1 MSEEK
6 EMSFLDHLDVL
17 RGHLVRAV
25 LAILVCAIVAFVNMP
40 YIFHHIILAPARID
54 FITYRGL
61 CKISTWVC
69 TSWPSLCDAGSSLC
83 VDKIDFALQSRS
95 MSGQFTMHITASLV
109 AGLVLAFPYVVWEI
123 WRFIKPALYPKEKKS
138 TSGSVF
144 FVTILFAAGV
154 LFGYFIVAPLSI
166 NFLANY
172 KLDPSIQNFF
182 DITSYISTI
191 CLLVLGSGLMFQ
203 LPVLVYILTSIGM
216 ITPAYMRKYRKHAVI
231 LNFVIAAFITP
242 SPDMFTMTLVAM
254 PLLFL
259 YELSIF
265 ISAYCI
271 RKQAKEEKEK
281 ATI

>member
-6 EMSFLDHLDVL
+6 EMTFLDHLDVL
-17 RGHLVRAV
+17 RGHLVRCV
-25 LAILVCAIVAFVNMP
+25 IAILVFAIVAFIYMP
-40 YIFHHIILAPARID
+40 SIFHHIILAPARPD
-54 FITYRGL
+54 FITYRAL

-69 TSWPSLCDAGSSLC
+69 SHWPALCDAGSTLC
-83 VDKIDFALQSRS
+83 VDKIDFVLQSRT

-109 AGLVLAFPYVVWEI
+109 CGLVISFPYVVWEL
-123 WRFIKPALYPKEKKS
+123 WRFVKPALYPREKKGA
-138 TSGSVF
+138 SGGVL
-144 FVTILFAAGV
+144 FVTILFTCGV
-154 LFGYFIVAPLSI
+154 LFGYYIVSPLSI

-203 LPVLVYILTSIGM
+203 LPVLVYVLTSMGM
-216 ITPAYMRKYRKHAVI
+216 ITPEFMRKYRKHAVI
-231 LNFVIAAFITP
+231 LNFILAALVTP
-242 SPDMFTMTLVAM
+242 SPDIFTMTLVAL

-265 ISAYCI
+265 ISGSAL
-271 RKQAKEEKEK
+271 RKQAKAE
-281 ATI
+281 TMNR

>member
-1 MSEEK
+1 LAEEK
-6 EMSFLDHLDVL
+6 ELTFLDHLDVL
-17 RGHLVRAV
+17 RGHLVRIV
-25 LAILVCAIVAFVNMP
+25 IAILVAAIFAFVNMP
-40 YIFHHIILAPARID
+40 YIFHHIILAPSRTD
-54 FITYRGL
+54 FITYRAL

-69 TSWPSLCDAGSSLC
+69 TNWPALCDAGSSLC

-109 AGLVLAFPYVVWEI
+109 GGLIIAFPYIVWEI
-123 WRFIKPALYPKEKKS
+123 WKFIKPALYPGEKKS

-154 LFGYFIVAPLSI
+154 LFGYFIIAPLSI

-172 KLDPSIQNFF
+172 KLDESIQNFF

-242 SPDMFTMTLVAM
+242 SPDMFTMTLVAL

-265 ISAYCI
+265 ISGYAL
-271 RKQAKEEKEK
+271 RKQAKEEK
-281 ATI
+281 ANR